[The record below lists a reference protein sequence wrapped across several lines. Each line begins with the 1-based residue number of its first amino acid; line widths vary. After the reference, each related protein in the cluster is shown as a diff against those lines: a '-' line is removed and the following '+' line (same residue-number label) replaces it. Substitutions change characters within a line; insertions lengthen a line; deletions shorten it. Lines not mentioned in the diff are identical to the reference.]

1 MDFVIAGTSAVSAGF
16 FTHPLEVLKIRV
28 QLQGELR
35 KRGQHAVHYK
45 NLFHAG
51 YVVAKTEG
59 ILALQKGLVA
69 GLWVQLIMNGL
80 RLGAYQ
86 LADSHGYVRDNDGNL
101 IFYKNVLFGGLGGTF
116 GHYFASPFFMIKTHF
131 QSQASQSIAV
141 GYQHNHKGTWQAL
154 KTIFKEH
161 GIKGLF
167 RGAGASIPRAFV
179 ASTSQLTAFTYSKEF
194 LTKRNVLNNHPYLK
208 SFVSSMVGGVA
219 ISTMV
224 TPFDLILTRLY
235 NQGVDSE
242 GRGLLYKNYT
252 DCVVKIYKSEGLLG
266 FSKGLSGN
274 YFRLGPHTVLCLMF
288 WDYYKDLYGRFRAKH
303 RQQVNV

>member
-86 LADSHGYVRDNDGNL
+86 LADRHGYVKDKDGNL

-141 GYQHNHKGTWQAL
+141 GHQHNHTGTWQAL
-154 KTIFKEH
+154 KTIFEEH

-179 ASTSQLTAFTYSKEF
+179 ASTSQLTTFTYSKEF
-194 LTKRNVLNNHPYLK
+194 LTNRNVLSNHPYLK
-208 SFVSSMVGGVA
+208 SLVSSMVGGVA

-266 FSKGLSGN
+266 FSKGLGAN

-288 WDYYKDLYGRFRAKH
+288 WDYYKELYARFCAKPK
-303 RQQVNV
+303 QQVNV